1 MLLVQQKTIILF
13 IILIS
18 KYFNLNETNEKYH
31 WIKYCLDDHKFCSH
45 CFVQTHSAQQ
55 FNENC
60 CASFLNDIE
69 LNESIDATINSIFG
83 HHRLQYGT
91 LIRDLQ
97 QQQQQYEEITLSS
110 LPIVLKYL
118 TDFGKLH
125 QVKIALCQYLASTND
140 GDPSNSVT
148 GVSNGDTVVTAA
160 GGVSTDAG
168 DDVNDEDI
176 VKNCDNIWK
185 NMHVMNVEQIEEGL
199 KYIFDISERADGI
212 KQCPNGIN
220 QKFVKT
226 FNKFQTN
233 LLFWIFLHFNPE
245 IVLLKTL
252 NGPDAN
258 ERFSK
263 IIPKLYA
270 SCGFVYIE
278 SFMGT
283 SLYEFYENPF
293 YDRIYLASQLF
304 RAALEFSY
312 GINGF
317 R

>member
-1 MLLVQQKTIILF
+1 MFLIQQKAILF
-13 IILIS
+13 AILIA
-18 KYFNLNETNEKYH
+18 KYFNLIETNEKYG
-31 WIKYCLDDHKFCSH
+31 WINYCVNDYKFCSH
-45 CFVQTHSAQQ
+45 CFAETHPSQQ
-55 FNENC
+55 QADENC
-60 CASFLNDIE
+60 CTSFLNDIE

-83 HHRLQYGT
+83 HRQLQYGT
-91 LIRDLQ
+91 LIRDLHQ
-97 QQQQQYEEITLSS
+97 QHEEITLSS
-110 LPIVLKYL
+110 LPIVLKHL

-125 QVKIALCQYLASTND
+125 QVKFALCKYLASIND
-140 GDPSNSVT
+140 SDPSNNAT
-148 GVSNGDTVVTAA
+148 GGNNVVTVVAND
-160 GGVSTDAG
+160 GGPANAG

-185 NMHVMNVEQIEEGL
+185 NMHVMNVERIEEGL
-199 KYIFDISERADGI
+199 KYIFDASERVDGI

-220 QKFVKT
+220 QKFVRT

-252 NGPDAN
+252 NGPDGN

-263 IIPKLYA
+263 FIPKLYA
-270 SCGFVYIE
+270 WCGFVYIE
-278 SFMGT
+278 SFMGI
-283 SLYEFYENPF
+283 SLYEFYKNPF
-293 YDRIYLASQLF
+293 YDRIYLASQLLH
-304 RAALEFSY
+304 AAFEFSY